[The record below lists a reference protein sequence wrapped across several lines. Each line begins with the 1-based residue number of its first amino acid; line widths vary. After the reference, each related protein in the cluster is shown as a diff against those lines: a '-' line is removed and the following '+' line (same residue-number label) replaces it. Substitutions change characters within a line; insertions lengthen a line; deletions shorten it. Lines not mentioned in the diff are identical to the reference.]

1 MPRTRILDE
10 SHGAP
15 PVATPHVVD
24 LLHGHPYIAAVSQH
38 GWRDGLSRHMGLD
51 AAQKFEIYRSVAA
64 SATLR
69 DGTYWAEILLS
80 AGIATL
86 GLTLGSPAV
95 IIGAMLI
102 SPLMGPILSAGLA
115 LAAGDFV
122 LAIRA
127 VTAVI
132 LSSLAAVAF
141 STMLVVLLPFREM
154 TTEIA
159 ARTQPNTLDL
169 IIALLSGAVGALA
182 VSKSLRGVATSLP
195 GVAIA
200 VALMPPLCVT
210 GYGIG
215 VLVTVDRVQGLSVL
229 RGGAL
234 LFVTNLVAITFAS
247 MLVFIALHIDGEEV
261 LERVRSAPD
270 VPTPMALP
278 PRLARV
284 GSLPARLLM
293 AAVMVAIV
301 LVPLKRSFDALVKEI
316 RARQELNTVQ
326 KEALAAWE
334 ELFGTTAA
342 GRPRSY
348 IDRFEAAERQGKL
361 LLSVRVFTTESV
373 SERERQAYVQRV
385 ARELRRRPDSLDLSL
400 VEIPT
405 SQYKVA
411 TGKTEELPAPPPT
424 LGQRLTAVAEE
435 TRRTAKSVP
444 LPPGVSMLGADLTLA
459 ADVPAIT
466 AVYLAPEPLSDDA
479 VALVARSLRERL
491 DLPHADVRF
500 AWLPSRATIGPFPS
514 GGSLS
519 PETAAVLTRIAEALK
534 RDSALQVTL
543 QAHSQGGQQHTATV
557 GAALQAMGVPAPRIA
572 TTASDTV
579 PSRAV
584 TLILASSP

>member
-1 MPRTRILDE
+1 MGE
-10 SHGAP
+10 N
-15 PVATPHVVD
+15 
-24 LLHGHPYIAAVSQH
+24 

-51 AAQKFEIYRSVAA
+51 AAQKFEIYRSVAS

-69 DGTYWAEILLS
+69 DGTYWAEILFS

-132 LSSLAAVAF
+132 MSSLAAVAF
-141 STMLVVLLPFREM
+141 STTLVVLLPFREM

-270 VPTPMALP
+270 VPTPMAMP

-293 AAVMVAIV
+293 VAVMVAIV
-301 LVPLKRSFDALVKEI
+301 FVPLKRSFDALVQEI
-316 RARQELNTVQ
+316 RARQELNDVQ

-348 IDRFEAAERQGKL
+348 IDRFEAVNREGKL

-373 SERERQAYVQRV
+373 REGERQAYVQRV
-385 ARELRRRPDSLDLSL
+385 ARELGRRPESLDLSL

-411 TGKTEELPAPPPT
+411 TGKTDAQPAPAPPT
-424 LGQRLTAVAEE
+424 LGQRLITVAEE
-435 TRRTAKSVP
+435 TRRTAKNVP
-444 LPPGVSMLGADLTLA
+444 LPPGVTMLGADVALA

-466 AVYLAPEPLSDDA
+466 AVYLAPEALSADA
-479 VALVARSLRERL
+479 GALVAQSLRERL
-491 DLPHADVRF
+491 DLPQADIRF
-500 AWLPSRATIGPFPS
+500 AWLPSRATIGPIPL
-514 GGSLS
+514 GGEL
-519 PETAAVLTRIAEALK
+519 PGEAPAVLAAIAEALT
-534 RDSALQVTL
+534 RDPALQLTL
-543 QAHSQGGQQHTATV
+543 QANAEGGVQHTETIA
-557 GAALQAMGVPAPRIA
+557 AALRTMGVPAPRIA
-572 TTASDTV
+572 TVASDAV
-579 PSRAV
+579 PARTV
-584 TLILASSP
+584 TLALGRPPAP

>member
-1 MPRTRILDE
+1 MSE
-10 SHGAP
+10 S
-15 PVATPHVVD
+15 
-24 LLHGHPYIAAVSQH
+24 
-38 GWRDGLSRHMGLD
+38 GWRDGLCRHMGID

-69 DGTYWAEILLS
+69 DGTYWAEILFS

-102 SPLMGPILSAGLA
+102 SPLMGPILSTGLA

-127 VTAVI
+127 ATAVI
-132 LSSLAAVAF
+132 MSSLAAVAF
-141 STMLVVLLPFREM
+141 STALVVLLPFREM
-154 TTEIA
+154 TSEIA

-210 GYGIG
+210 GYGVG
-215 VLVTVDRVQGLSVL
+215 VLVMVDRVQGLSVL

-270 VPTPMALP
+270 VPTPMPLP

-293 AAVMVAIV
+293 VAVMVAIV
-301 LVPLKRSFDALVKEI
+301 FVPLKRSFDALVKEI
-316 RARQELNTVQ
+316 RARQELNAVQ

-334 ELFGTTAA
+334 ELFGKTA
-342 GRPRSY
+342 GGHPRSY
-348 IDRFEAAERQGKL
+348 IDRFEAVEREGKL

-373 SERERQAYVQRV
+373 SEGERQTYVQRV
-385 ARELRRRPDSLDLSL
+385 ARELGRRPESLDLSL

-411 TGKTEELPAPPPT
+411 TGKTDAQPAPPPPT

-444 LPPGVSMLGADLTLA
+444 LPPGMTMLGADVALA

-466 AVYLAPEPLSDDA
+466 AVYLAPEALSADA
-479 VALVARSLRERL
+479 GALVARSLRERL
-491 DLPHADVRF
+491 DLPQADVRF
-500 AWLPSRATIGPFPS
+500 AWLPSRATIGPLPAGEEFPAEAS
-514 GGSLS
+514 
-519 PETAAVLTRIAEALK
+519 AVLARIAEALE
-534 RDSALQVTL
+534 RDPALQVTL
-543 QAHSQGGQQHTATV
+543 QANADGGEQDTATV
-557 GAALQAMGVPAPRIA
+557 AAALQAMGVPAPRIV
-572 TTASDTV
+572 TASSDAVPLRTV
-579 PSRAV
+579 GL
-584 TLILASSP
+584 TLAPRPAP